1 MIIDVQQAID
11 DASWG
16 RRNNPDAERC
26 MCTLLDH
33 WRERSWPIIHV
44 RHESLE
50 PNSTYRSGQP
60 GCEFKS
66 EVQPREEEHVVT
78 KHVNSAFIGT
88 ALDGWL
94 KARDIGSLV
103 MCGVITNNSVETTAR
118 MAGNLGYL
126 TYVVSDATA
135 TFDRIDSN
143 GALYRAELLHAIAL
157 SNLSGEYAQIVTTNE
172 VLRGVPARSA
182 STSCDSL
189 VQVRSNIDRID
200 REIVALLAE
209 RGRYVLEAARFKTSE
224 ATVRASDR
232 VEQVVARVRENA
244 EVFGADPAIVE
255 TVYRSMI
262 EAFVRAE
269 LEGWRGQP

>member
-1 MIIDVQQAID
+1 M
-11 DASWG
+11 
-16 RRNNPDAERC
+16 RR
-26 MCTLLDH
+26 LLEH

-44 RHESLE
+44 RHESRE
-50 PNSTYRSGQP
+50 PNSTYGAGQP

-66 EVQPREEEHVVT
+66 AVQPRDEEHVVT

-94 KARDIGSLV
+94 KARNIGSLV

-135 TFDRIDSN
+135 TFDRIDPN
-143 GALYRAELLHAIAL
+143 GARYRAEQLHEIAL
-157 SNLSGEYAQIVTTNE
+157 SNLAAEYAQIVTTDE
-172 VLRGVPARSA
+172 VLRGVPARWT

-189 VQVRSNIDRID
+189 GQVRSNIDRID

-209 RGRYVLEAARFKTSE
+209 RGRYVLEAVRFKTSE
-224 ATVRASDR
+224 QTVRASDR
-232 VEQVVARVRENA
+232 IEQVVAQARENA
-244 EVFGADPAIVE
+244 EAFGADAAIIE